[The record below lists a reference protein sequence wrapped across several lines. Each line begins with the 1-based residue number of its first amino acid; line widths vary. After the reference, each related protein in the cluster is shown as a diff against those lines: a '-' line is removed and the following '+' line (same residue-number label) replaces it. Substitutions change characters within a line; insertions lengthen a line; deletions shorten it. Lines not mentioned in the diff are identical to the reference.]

1 MQNPTCQALS
11 VFNFEDAAVRTL
23 VIDGEPWFVAAD
35 VCRILDVANPT
46 DALKRLDDDERTL
59 VSIEGASNGQP
70 VNAINEPGLFSLVM
84 ASRKPEARRFKRWVT
99 HEVLPAIRKTGA
111 YLNEP
116 AEVSIARGLI
126 AATALLEDRKRL
138 IEAQQQQIEHL
149 QPKADFYDAVT
160 ESGDAV
166 DIGTVAKVLNL
177 GIGRTRLFE
186 FLRDEGILMH
196 NNRPYQRHI
205 DDGHFR
211 VIETTFDKPDG
222 TTHIYFKTV
231 AFQKGVDYI
240 RKRYL
245 ARKER
250 AA

>member
-1 MQNPTCQALS
+1 MQDPTCQVLS
-11 VFNFEDAAVRTL
+11 VFNFDDAAVRTL
-23 VIDGEPWFVAAD
+23 MLDGEPWFVGKDIASVLGYSRERDAIDQHCKGAVKHRLPSNSGEQEYLIIPERDVYRLIMRSKLPAA
-35 VCRILDVANPT
+35 
-46 DALKRLDDDERTL
+46 ERF
-59 VSIEGASNGQP
+59 E
-70 VNAINEPGLFSLVM
+70 E
-84 ASRKPEARRFKRWVT
+84 WVVG
-99 HEVLPAIRKTGA
+99 EVLPTIRKTGA
-111 YLNEP
+111 YLIEP

-186 FLRDEGILMH
+186 FLRDDGILMH

-245 ARKER
+245 SRKER